1 MVTAGQQIPFSPNI
15 EEHFIKSLKNVLFKS
30 DFLFFIFPIF
40 TCHWGKTFTLAERW
54 TMMTS
59 WAEWDSSCITAA
71 WNITCIIFIY
81 IHLLIYYIYL
91 DISRLLTQKL
101 DVNWKD
107 VYYQE
112 ARRRKAKTKGKCW
125 KDRLMKNWV
134 EGPDLCK
141 SSIGAGLE
149 HHAAC
154 SIHIELAQLY
164 YRCWFVWFL
173 SDN

>member
-1 MVTAGQQIPFSPNI
+1 
-15 EEHFIKSLKNVLFKS
+15 
-30 DFLFFIFPIF
+30 
-40 TCHWGKTFTLAERW
+40 
-54 TMMTS
+54 MMTS
-59 WAEWDSSCITAA
+59 WAEWHSSCITAA

-112 ARRRKAKTKGKCW
+112 ARRRKAKTEGKCW

-134 EGPDLCK
+134 EGPDLWKIFDWSWIRASC
-141 SSIGAGLE
+141 SMQHPYRSITVVLQMLI
-149 HHAAC
+149 C
-154 SIHIELAQLY
+154 VISIRQLMIIIGD
-164 YRCWFVWFL
+164 CTWFFR
-173 SDN
+173 